1 MKALRSRWLQILVS
15 GLVLLYLVERTLV
28 ATQNPNYIPSAILL
42 GAFLVP
48 VTFTAYLYQRLPD
61 WDVPLT
67 PIAVSFIWGGV
78 LGTVVAGAL
87 EYDVARTLGFLPK
100 LGIGLIE
107 EGAKLVVPLVLYFL
121 WRYRSEADGI
131 ILGVATAMGFA
142 ALETMGYGFMT
153 LLNSHGNLGSLDTVL
168 LVRGLLSPAGHAAW
182 TGLVCAVLWR
192 ERLKAGRIVLNWRV
206 GGAFLTAVTLHALW
220 DTFSSFR
227 IATFG
232 QFIDVSV
239 LSLLVALVSITLLVR
254 RVREATRQ
262 GAAPVRTVD
271 NPDGDQPRSLYD
283 SALSCPGTD
292 SNEPIDVSGDT
303 HAGNQGLQ
311 VGSNVS

>member
-1 MKALRSRWLQILVS
+1 MVG
-15 GLVLLYLVERTLV
+15 GLILLYLVERTMV

-61 WDVPLT
+61 WDVPL
-67 PIAVSFIWGGV
+67 PSIAVSFIWGGV

-107 EGAKLVVPLVLYFL
+107 ETAKLIIPLGLYLL

-142 ALETMGYGFMT
+142 ALETMGYGFMS
-153 LLNSHGNLGSLDTVL
+153 LLNSHGNLGSLDAVL
-168 LVRGLLSPAGHAAW
+168 MVRGLLSPAGHAAW

-192 ERLKAGRIVLNWRV
+192 ERLKAGRIVVNWRV

-220 DTFSSFR
+220 DTFSGLR

-239 LSLLVALVSITLLVR
+239 LTLLVALASVTLLER
-254 RVREATRQ
+254 RVREARRQ
-262 GAAPVRTVD
+262 GAALVQTADNHDRDRSRT
-271 NPDGDQPRSLYD
+271 LYGGA
-283 SALSCPGTD
+283 SSCPGED
-292 SNEPIDVSGDT
+292 FEEPLGADAGT
-303 HAGNQGLQ
+303 HAGSHEWI
-311 VGSNVS
+311 VT